1 MPPRPYPGWSWSP
14 SRHQLFQECRR
25 KYYYHYYASHNGWYA
40 EATPFARQAYRLKQM
55 TNLYLV
61 FGDAVHKMAEE
72 AVKLYHNYGRVMDT
86 EEIVRRV
93 RALLNQAYKDS
104 RDIEAWK
111 QQPKQRMMLQD
122 MYYVGGLSDSVTD
135 TIKRRIPILADRL
148 ISSESMQHYMH
159 ADGCHLVELEQLN
172 TIDLGDT
179 MIYVKLDF
187 MYRQAGRYIIVD
199 WKTGQEDER
208 NDTQLRLYGW
218 YVHENYGVPY
228 EQIDIRTEYLLSGQ
242 CKVDEVTEDE
252 MEHLVAYVEASIAG
266 MRSYLDDPTLNAPK
280 AMEEFEVT
288 DDERKCRRC
297 AFREMCEGAKPRYME
312 DDEELVELGGR
323 GEHNYGYDAS

>member
-40 EATPFARQAYRLKQM
+40 DATPFARQAYRLKQM

-72 AVKLYHNYGRVMDT
+72 TVKLYHNYGRVMAT
-86 EEIVRRV
+86 EEIVQRV
-93 RALLNQAYKDS
+93 RSLLNQAYKDS

-111 QQPKQRMMLQD
+111 QQPKQRMMLQE

-148 ISSESMQHYMH
+148 ISSESMQHYMY

-187 MYRQAGRYIIVD
+187 MYRQDGRYIIVD

-208 NDTQLRLYGW
+208 NDTQVRLYGW
-218 YVHENYGVPY
+218 YVHENYGIPY
-228 EQIDIRTEYLLSGQ
+228 EQIDIRTEYLLSGR
-242 CKVDEVTEDE
+242 CKLDAVTEDE
-252 MEHLVAYVEASIAG
+252 MEHLISYVETSIAG
-266 MRSYLDDPTLNAPK
+266 MRSYLNDSALNEPK
-280 AMEEFEVT
+280 PMEAFEVT

-297 AFREMCEGAKPRYME
+297 AFREMCEGAKPRFG
-312 DDEELVELGGR
+312 DDGELLDDGGENHY
-323 GEHNYGYDAS
+323 EHDAS